1 MFKEPLSETQLSQ
14 LAHHTRKRYPETP
27 SADLDPNT
35 ILGLPPTGA
44 RAFANSILAV
54 YHPQVRGCSAIIDE
68 FHESAAYSC
77 CMTILFLQLLATLIV
92 KYFKHALLPTLISLF
107 SSLLFSSLLF
117 HRPLEIYIQRLARR
131 EPLQRG
137 RSSSIPGSS
146 SLPGSSSGTTTSGG
160 GCLQALDVHGG
171 HHASVTGRGAH
182 GWALKAAQA
191 GISSLGGAPVLLPLF
206 ASCLASN
213 APVVADVGLVA
224 VHSQQQHSQQAPQ
237 AKNYWGGNVACRLF
251 TLARFSQGQATNQ
264 V

>member
-1 MFKEPLSETQLSQ
+1 MYLFKEPLSETQLSQ
-14 LAHHTRKRYPETP
+14 LDHHTRKRYPETP

-117 HRPLEIYIQRLARR
+117 
-131 EPLQRG
+131 
-137 RSSSIPGSS
+137 SSI
-146 SLPGSSSGTTTSGG
+146 
-160 GCLQALDVHGG
+160 VHSKYTFS
-171 HHASVTGRGAH
+171 ASPAVNHCKEEGA
-182 GWALKAAQA
+182 APFLAA
-191 GISSLGGAPVLLPLF
+191 AP
-206 ASCLASN
+206 CLA
-213 APVVADVGLVA
+213 AAVALLLVVVVACKL
-224 VHSQQQHSQQAPQ
+224 
-237 AKNYWGGNVACRLF
+237 
-251 TLARFSQGQATNQ
+251 
-264 V
+264 